1 MRYWQAILGIAFLS
15 LLSSCSSKLLVPFEE
30 EKVCQ
35 KGVGY
40 GYCGR
45 VSEVYEESLKNPWKF
60 GIKEGKP

>member
-1 MRYWQAILGIAFLS
+1 M
-15 LLSSCSSKLLVPFEE
+15 PFEE